1 MKRILPLLALL
12 PTAALA
18 HPGQGGFLH
27 PFTGADHLAAMLGV
41 GLWASAS
48 GGRARWALPLAF
60 LGGMALG
67 PLAGFD
73 PEPAILASVI
83 LLGAVLALGLRL
95 PLAVALPM
103 LAGFGL
109 AHGAAHAAEGAFGPG
124 MLAATALLQGLGLLL
139 GRLLNRSAL
148 RGLGAAG
155 AVLAL
160 ALGA

>member
-27 PFTGADHLAAMLGV
+27 PFTGADHLAAVLGV
-41 GLWASAS
+41 
-48 GGRARWALPLAF
+48 
-60 LGGMALG
+60 
-67 PLAGFD
+67 D